1 MSGSDGEPRPAS
13 PLRSLEPTRRPWTSS
28 EQRLVRARIRDLEAR
43 GRRGRAVAAPIAGG
57 VVLVLWLATM
67 LASDAPPLVIT
78 GFWIVVGLGLALWTR
93 RDMTRDAHTFAAIA
107 ARLQTALKTNA
118 ADVYT
123 VKARAFAE
131 FEEVEDEGACYAFE
145 LADNRL
151 VFIAGQEFYEGA
163 KFPSLDFSLVHL
175 LGDAGQTVDLAI
187 DKRGPKARPARTIP
201 SSMKQ
206 SLELPEHLELRP
218 GTIETLEQSLRSS
231 G

>member
-1 MSGSDGEPRPAS
+1 MSGSDGEPRTAS

-28 EQRLVRARIRDLEAR
+28 EQRLVRAKIRDLQAR
-43 GRRGRAVAAPIAGG
+43 SRRGRAVAMPIAGA
-57 VVLVLWLATM
+57 VVLLLWLATM

-131 FEEVEDEGACYAFE
+131 FEEVEDEVRAMPSNSPTIAWCSSQDRNSMKVPSFQVSIFRWCTCSMTPA
-145 LADNRL
+145 RPW
-151 VFIAGQEFYEGA
+151 ISRSTSAGQR
-163 KFPSLDFSLVHL
+163 PDRR
-175 LGDAGQTVDLAI
+175 GQDEIKRVTVEVCRA
-187 DKRGPKARPARTIP
+187 
-201 SSMKQ
+201 S
-206 SLELPEHLELRP
+206 PEA
-218 GTIETLEQSLRSS
+218 SLRRPRHR
-231 G
+231 GRRDA